1 MRRRLS
7 FSRTGFTLVELLVV
21 IAIIGILIALL
32 LPAVQAAREAARR
45 SQCSNNIK
53 QIGLALHNYL
63 DVNKTLPPYAIW
75 GFPTGTRPEQP
86 YHHTWL
92 TAILPF
98 MEQQALYDSADMRSR
113 AWGQAFVSQRVVTF
127 ICPSD
132 NGYTEAS
139 ETHGV
144 SITTYAACEGWDWWN
159 QGVMGSTHVAAVQ
172 FPVLAGKELM
182 GVFDSKSVPNTTNA
196 TSVARSSRLSDITD
210 GTSNTVLVAEVNSTG
225 YTGGARLTCGT
236 GVPRPRSSGVTRA
249 AFVAMTAG
257 GIGSQPANY
266 FHPDGST
273 PTQDTY
279 WKTGPHVRYPCFL
292 TYGGPN
298 TNEHSPSSLH
308 PGIVQVLLG
317 DGSVRTMSE
326 TIDYVTYMYAT
337 SMSDRQPVP
346 PY

>member
-1 MRRRLS
+1 MRRFRR
-7 FSRTGFTLVELLVV
+7 SRTGFTLVELLVV

-45 SQCSNNIK
+45 AQCSNNIK
-53 QIGLALHNYL
+53 QLGLALHNYL
-63 DVNKTLPPYAIW
+63 DVNKTFPPYAVW
-75 GFPTGTRPEQP
+75 GFTTGVQCEEP

-92 TAILPF
+92 MAIMPY
-98 MEQQALYDSADMRSR
+98 MEQSALYDSANMRAR
-113 AWGQAFVSQRVVTF
+113 AWGQAFTAQRVAGLV
-127 ICPSD
+127 CPSD
-132 NGYTEAS
+132 AGFTEAS

-159 QGVMGSTHVAAVQ
+159 QTVMSSTHTAAVKY
-172 FPVLAGKELM
+172 PVLANKELI
-182 GVFDSKSVPNTTNA
+182 GVFDSKSTGKTTSASN
-196 TSVARSSRLSDITD
+196 VARSTRLAEITD

-225 YTGGARLTCGT
+225 FTGGGVLTSGT
-236 GVPRPRSSGVTRA
+236 GVPRPRSSAYTRA

-266 FHPDGST
+266 KRPDGSAAV
-273 PTQDTY
+273 QDSY
-279 WKTGPHVRYPCFL
+279 WKTGPNMRYPCFL
-292 TYGGPN
+292 TYSGPN
-298 TNEHSPSSLH
+298 SNEHAPSSLH

-346 PY
+346 EY